1 MNRNFHEPEIL
12 SFSEWVSVLKLSHLW
27 EFKEIRKQAIAKLT
41 PTEHD
46 DPITRIELAR
56 TYQVREWF
64 MPALKLLAVQSKPL
78 SEEDVPRLG
87 LAFSLKV
94 SQLQGNLQGY
104 KTSSGTPTSRQMEMF
119 IRGLFPAAT
128 TSDLRDRQWDPESL
142 ELLPLHL
149 DYLPID
155 VFDIPPNPPTL
166 TSVSQVRKRR
176 RVEGC

>member
-1 MNRNFHEPEIL
+1 MNRNYHEPEIL

-27 EFKEIRKQAIAKLT
+27 EFKEIRKQAIAKLR

-64 MPALKLLAVQSKPL
+64 LPALKLLAVQSKPL

-87 LAFSLKV
+87 LAFSLRV
-94 SQLQGNLQGY
+94 SQLQGNLRGY

-128 TSDLRDRQWDPESL
+128 TSDLHRQWDPESL
-142 ELLPLHL
+142 ELLPLH
-149 DYLPID
+149 DFDDLPID
-155 VFDIPPNPPTL
+155 FTPTL
-166 TSVSQVRKRR
+166 TSVSQVRKKR
-176 RVEGC
+176 RVEGY

>member
-27 EFKEIRKQAIAKLT
+27 EFKEIRKEAIAKLK
-41 PTEHD
+41 PTEHY

-94 SQLQGNLQGY
+94 SQLQGNLRGF

-128 TSDLRDRQWDPESL
+128 ISDLHRQWDPESL
-142 ELLPLHL
+142 ELLPPH
-149 DYLPID
+149 DLPID
-155 VFDIPPNPPTL
+155 ALHIPPTL
-166 TSVSQVRKRR
+166 TYDVRKRR